1 MRILNFCFSLHLR
14 NVFRA
19 IPPKL
24 SIITRTVTPGLPV
37 NFLEGS
43 ADDLDGERLEELV
56 ADVERG
62 IEDQV
67 PERYPY

>member
-1 MRILNFCFSLHLR
+1 MI
-14 NVFRA
+14 
-19 IPPKL
+19 
-24 SIITRTVTPGLPV
+24 RTVTPGLPV

-43 ADDLDGERLEELV
+43 TDDLYGERLEELV

-67 PERYPY
+67 PEIIHTDGLLYTQEVYFHTVSIL